1 MNDFSTRKIKYD
13 LERGNNCIDIT
24 YMIIYNI
31 SLNYMYSVV
40 KLKRNRKQYKEE
52 TR

>member
-1 MNDFSTRKIKYD
+1 MIWKEKTIA
-13 LERGNNCIDIT
+13 LTIV

-52 TR
+52 IR